1 MSEIVGWTTIE
12 TGVYAA
18 SIFDNQLVYKKY
30 ANRVKDL
37 LGKRS
42 RESVVDHLSE
52 DFQRN
57 FVWNNPL
64 KDNRS
69 VYNQLLSLSTQKIDF
84 RQVATELVL
93 RAERE

>member
-1 MSEIVGWTTIE
+1 MSEIVKWTTIE

-18 SIFDNQLVYKKY
+18 SIFDNQSVYKKY
-30 ANRVKDL
+30 ANRAKDFL
-37 LGKRS
+37 SKRS
-42 RESVVDHLSE
+42 RGSVIDLLSK

-57 FVWNNPL
+57 FVWSNPL
-64 KDNRS
+64 RDNRS
-69 VYNQLLSLSTQKIDF
+69 IYNQLLSLSTQKIDF